1 MSNPEFFPGDV
12 VKVDMGVG
20 EVLYEFQGHD
30 SLPVE
35 YTVNLR
41 DGDIQTY
48 AASEM
53 QLLDSGDHIDADDYL
68 GEYGEVQSALDIE
81 AKEVETKEPRSWPR
95 LPWGGHGK
103 GKQGAV
109 YKPTPRCNHWMVPFE
124 VGKGTVYLSGNSTP
138 TSVSKG
144 ALEPTAGVYLDSG
157 WIRERGPTLLT
168 NTSIRDDCRDDDM
181 AVLYV
186 PWQDMGVVPYRTLSA
201 AVVWSLT
208 HIKSGGRLEIGCV
221 GGHGRTGTMLGAILI
236 YMGRTGKE
244 AIDEVREGYCKK
256 AIETKGQE
264 NLLHSLATAFGEM
277 KQQELKLKLKKGKK
291 KGKKE

>member
-1 MSNPEFFPGDV
+1 MNNPEFFPGDV
-12 VKVDMGVG
+12 VKVDAGVG
-20 EVLYEFQGHD
+20 EVLYEIKATH

-53 QLLDSGDHIDADDYL
+53 QLLDSGDHIDAADYL

-81 AKEVETKEPRSWPR
+81 AKEVETKESWSWAK
-95 LPWGGHGK
+95 LPWRGQAKQAQGK
-103 GKQGAV
+103 GAV
-109 YKPTPRCNHWMVPFE
+109 YKPTPRCNHWMVPFK

-186 PWQDMGVVPYRTLSA
+186 PWHDMGVVPYRTLSA

-236 YMGRTGKE
+236 YMGRTGEE
-244 AIDEVREGYCKK
+244 AVNEVRERYCPK

-264 NLLHSLATAFGEM
+264 NLLHSLATAFKEM
-277 KQQELKLKLKKGKK
+277 KQLEK

>member
-1 MSNPEFFPGDV
+1 MNNPEFFPGDV
-12 VKVDMGVG
+12 VKVDKGVG

-35 YTVNLR
+35 YTVHLR
-41 DGDIQTY
+41 GGDIRTY
-48 AASEM
+48 AVSEM
-53 QLLDSGDHIDADDYL
+53 QLIDSGNDADDDYL
-68 GEYGEVQSALDIE
+68 GEYGAVQGALDIE
-81 AKEVETKEPRSWPR
+81 ARGAKTKGGWPWAK
-95 LPWGGHGK
+95 LPWRGHGK
-103 GKQGAV
+103 KQGAV
-109 YKPTPRCNHWMVPFE
+109 YKPAPRCDHWMVPFE
-124 VGKGTVYLSGNSTP
+124 VGRGTVYLSGNSTP
-138 TSVSKG
+138 ASASKG

-186 PWQDMGVVPYRTLSA
+186 PWRDMGVVSYRTLSA

-208 HIKSGGRLEIGCV
+208 HVGAGGRLEIGCV

-244 AIDEVREGYCKK
+244 AINEVRERYCKK

-264 NLLHSLATAFGEM
+264 DLLLSLATAFKDME
-277 KQQELKLKLKKGKK
+277 KSD
-291 KGKKE
+291 KEE

>member
-1 MSNPEFFPGDV
+1 MNNPEFYPGDV
-12 VKVDMGVG
+12 VKVDAGVG

-41 DGDIQTY
+41 DGDIHTY

-53 QLLDSGDHIDADDYL
+53 QLLDGGDDIDADDFL
-68 GEYGEVQSALDIE
+68 GEYGAVQGALGEEVKPTKQAWSW
-81 AKEVETKEPRSWPR
+81 AKR
-95 LPWGGHGK
+95 PWGGQGK

-124 VGKGTVYLSGNSTP
+124 VGKGLTVYLSGNATP
-138 TSVSKG
+138 VAVSKN

-186 PWQDMGVVPYRTLSA
+186 PWKDMGVIPYRTLSA

-244 AIDEVREGYCKK
+244 AIDEVRERYCQK

-264 NLLHSLATAFGEM
+264 DLLHSLATAFKEM
-277 KQQELKLKLKKGKK
+277 KQQELKQKKGKK